1 MSGTMAPPRWTAAEL
16 AAAAVAACAVDP
28 HGVGG
33 VRLHGPVGRAREE
46 WLAALRRLLPDAP
59 IRRLP
64 AGTTVDRLLGGLDL
78 PATLSAGRPVLE
90 PGLLAGADGGVVVA
104 AMAERLEPA
113 IAGPLAGVL
122 DRGAV
127 AVERDGIAASAP
139 ARFGLVLLDEGEDD
153 EAPPAALLERVG
165 LHVELSTLHGDCGF
179 DVATAV
185 EVAGA
190 RIRLR
195 RVTAS
200 DAQRAAMVEAAL
212 QLGVPSLRA
221 PLLALAAARALAA
234 LEGLDTP
241 SDHEMELALALVLL
255 PRATRLP
262 AAPPEAD
269 MPPPP
274 EPPSEPSTG
283 ERTETSTDEPLA
295 DRLIEATRAALP
307 DGVLELLARSALRG
321 KGAGRARHG
330 TEVRTTKHG
339 RAVGSRRGDPRR
351 GPRLDLLATVR
362 TAAPWQRLRG
372 RPMDDRTAP
381 LRVLRDDPRVRRFA
395 DKVGTTVIFVVD
407 ASGSSALARLNE
419 AKGAVEL
426 LLADSYVRRDRVAL
440 VAFRGT
446 RAELVLPP
454 TRSLARARRA
464 LAGVPGGGGTPLA
477 TALDVTRALA
487 TAVRRGGGSPL
498 AVLLTDARANVRR
511 DGTGGRPQ
519 AESEAREAAR
529 GLAGDGVP
537 ALLVDTSAR
546 PSAFA
551 RELAGAMNATYLP
564 LPSGD
569 PRRVGDAVRTA
580 VGGR

>member
-1 MSGTMAPPRWTAAEL
+1 MSAVAASPRWTAAEL
-16 AAAAVAACAVDP
+16 AAAAVAACAIDP

-33 VRLHGPVGRAREE
+33 VRLHGPVGEAREA
-46 WLAALRRLLPDAP
+46 WLAALRDLMPDVP
-59 IRRLP
+59 MRRLP

-78 PATLSAGRPVLE
+78 PATLAAGKPVLE

-113 IAGPLAGVL
+113 IAGPLAGVMDL
-122 DRGAV
+122 GAV
-127 AVERDGIAASAP
+127 VLERDGVAATAP

-165 LHVELSTLHGDCGF
+165 IHVELSTLHGTSGF
-179 DVATAV
+179 DVATAA
-185 EVAGA
+185 EVPDARRRLGA
-190 RIRLR
+190 
-195 RVTAS
+195 VS
-200 DAQRAAMVEAAL
+200 VSEAQRAAMVEAAL
-212 QLGVPSLRA
+212 RLGVASLRP
-221 PLLALAAARALAA
+221 PLFALAAARALAA
-234 LEGLDTP
+234 LEGLDAP
-241 SDHEMELALALVLL
+241 SDQEMELALALVLL
-255 PRATRLP
+255 PRATVLP
-262 AAPPEAD
+262 ASPDAETP
-269 MPPPP
+269 PPPP
-274 EPPSEPSTG
+274 EPPRDPSTD
-283 ERTETSTDEPLA
+283 ERTDTHADEPLA

-307 DGVLELLARSALRG
+307 EGVLELLARSALRG

-372 RPMDDRTAP
+372 RAMDDRSAP
-381 LRVLRDDPRVRRFA
+381 LRVHRDDLRVRRLVH
-395 DKVGTTVIFVVD
+395 KVGTTVIFVVD

-487 TAVRRGGGSPL
+487 VAVRRSGGSPL
-498 AVLLTDARANVRR
+498 VVLLTDARANVRR

-546 PSAFA
+546 PSPFA
-551 RELAGAMNATYLP
+551 RELAAAMGGAYLP

-569 PRRVGDAVRTA
+569 PRRVSDAVRTA

>member
-1 MSGTMAPPRWTAAEL
+1 MSGTAAPPRWTAAEL

-33 VRLHGPVGRAREE
+33 ARLHGPVGDPREQ

-78 PATLSAGRPVLE
+78 PATLAAGKPVLE

-104 AMAERLEPA
+104 AMAERLEPSV
-113 IAGPLAGVL
+113 AGPLAGVM

-165 LHVELSTLHGDCGF
+165 LHVELSTLHGECAF
-179 DVATAV
+179 DMATAAD
-185 EVAGA
+185 VAGA
-190 RIRLR
+190 RARLR
-195 RVTAS
+195 HVAAS
-200 DAQRAAMVEAAL
+200 DAQRSTMVEVAH

-221 PLLALAAARALAA
+221 PLFALATACALAA
-234 LEGLDTP
+234 LEGLDAP
-241 SDHEMELALALVLL
+241 SDQEMELALALVLL
-255 PRATRLP
+255 PRARRLP
-262 AAPPEAD
+262 SAPPEAD
-269 MPPPP
+269 APP
-274 EPPSEPSTG
+274 EPPSDPSTD
-283 ERTETSTDEPLA
+283 ERTEASADEPLA

-307 DGVLELLARSALRG
+307 PGVLELLARSALRG
-321 KGAGRARHG
+321 TGAGRARHG

-381 LRVLRDDPRVRRFA
+381 LRVLRDDLRVRRLVH
-395 DKVGTTVIFVVD
+395 KVGTTVLFVVD

-477 TALDVTRALA
+477 TALDVTRTLA
-487 TAVRRGGGSPL
+487 AAVRRGGGSPL
-498 AVLLTDARANVRR
+498 VVLLTDARANVKR

-529 GLAGDGVP
+529 GIAGDGVP

-546 PSAFA
+546 PSPFA
-551 RELAGAMNATYLP
+551 RELAGAMSATYLP

>member
-1 MSGTMAPPRWTAAEL
+1 MSGTAAPPRWTAAEL
-16 AAAAVAACAVDP
+16 AAAAVAACAVAP

-33 VRLHGPVGRAREE
+33 VRLRGPVGPARDE
-46 WLAALRRLLPDAP
+46 WLAALRRMLPDAP

-78 PATLSAGRPVLE
+78 PATLATGKPVLE
-90 PGLLAGADGGVVVA
+90 PGLLAGADGGIVVA
-104 AMAERLEPA
+104 TMAERLEPG
-113 IAGPLAGVL
+113 IAGPLAGVM
-122 DRGAV
+122 DRGTV
-127 AVERDGIAASAP
+127 AVERDGVAASLP

-153 EAPPAALLERVG
+153 EAPPGALLERVG
-165 LHVELSTLHGDCGF
+165 LHVELSSLHGEFAFDGATAA
-179 DVATAV
+179 DVAAARARLGRVAV
-185 EVAGA
+185 
-190 RIRLR
+190 
-195 RVTAS
+195 S

-221 PLLALAAARALAA
+221 PLVALATARALAA
-234 LEGLDTP
+234 LEGLGAP
-241 SDHEMELALALVLL
+241 SDHELELAIALVLL
-255 PRATRLP
+255 PRATRRP
-262 AAPPEAD
+262 AAPPDAET
-269 MPPPP
+269 P
-274 EPPSEPSTG
+274 PPSEPPREPATD
-283 ERTETSTDEPLA
+283 ERPDTSADEPLA

-307 DGVLELLARSALRG
+307 HGVLELLARAALRG
-321 KGAGRARHG
+321 RSAGRARHG
-330 TEVRTTKHG
+330 PEVRTTKHG

-372 RPMDDRTAP
+372 RPMDDRSAP
-381 LRVLRDDPRVRRFA
+381 LRVSRDDLRVRRLVH
-395 DKVGTTVIFVVD
+395 KVGTTVIFVVD

-487 TAVRRGGGSPL
+487 IAVRRGGGSPL
-498 AVLLTDARANVRR
+498 VVLLTDARANVRR
-511 DGTGGRPQ
+511 DGAGGRPQ
-519 AESEAREAAR
+519 AESEARDAAR

-537 ALLVDTSAR
+537 SLLVDTSAR
-546 PSAFA
+546 PGPFA
-551 RELAGAMNATYLP
+551 RELAAAMHATYLP

-569 PRRVGDAVRTA
+569 PRRVGAAVRAA